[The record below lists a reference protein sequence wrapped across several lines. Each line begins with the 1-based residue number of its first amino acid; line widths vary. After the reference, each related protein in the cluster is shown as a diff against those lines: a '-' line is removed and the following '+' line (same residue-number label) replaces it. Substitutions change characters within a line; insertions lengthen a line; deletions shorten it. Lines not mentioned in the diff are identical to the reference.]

1 MKQENKAME
10 DEQMTYES
18 AIAELKQL
26 INTLNEGRTT
36 LDESIKLYSRGIELA
51 SFCDKRL
58 KEVEQKISA
67 VNSESGEDIL
77 NISKEDV

>member
-1 MKQENKAME
+1 ME

-36 LDESIKLYSRGIELA
+36 LNESIKLYSKGIELT
-51 SFCDKRL
+51 SFCDKHL

>member
-1 MKQENKAME
+1 ME

-36 LDESIKLYSRGIELA
+36 LDESIKLY
-51 SFCDKRL
+51 
-58 KEVEQKISA
+58 
-67 VNSESGEDIL
+67 
-77 NISKEDV
+77 

>member
-1 MKQENKAME
+1 ME

-67 VNSESGEDIL
+67 VNSETGEDIL

>member
-1 MKQENKAME
+1 ME